1 MGTYLNPGKQSYQMA
16 VNSAIF
22 VDKSE
27 MIQYLNTVINTQQ
40 RYVSVSRP
48 RRFGKTMAA
57 AIGVRDNTISRW
69 ELGGNMPK
77 DQYSMQLAAF
87 FKVSV
92 LYLMGASDD
101 RNVILTEEEEEQ
113 IDEERLLTLY
123 RLLSPKM
130 QKMLIYTAHSAYLAD
145 RERQ

>member
-1 MGTYLNPGKQSYQMA
+1 MASFSERLKELREEAGLNQKQ
-16 VNSAIF
+16 
-22 VDKSE
+22 
-27 MIQYLNTVINTQQ
+27 L
-40 RYVSVSRP
+40 
-48 RRFGKTMAA
+48 AA

-92 LYLMGASDD
+92 PYLMGASDD

>member
-1 MGTYLNPGKQSYQMA
+1 MASFSERLRELREDAGLNQKQ
-16 VNSAIF
+16 
-22 VDKSE
+22 
-27 MIQYLNTVINTQQ
+27 L
-40 RYVSVSRP
+40 
-48 RRFGKTMAA
+48 AA

-77 DQYSMQLAAF
+77 DPNSMQLSAF

-92 LYLMGASDD
+92 PYLMGASDD

-113 IDEERLLTLY
+113 IDEERFLTLY

>member
-1 MGTYLNPGKQSYQMA
+1 MASFSERLRQLREEAGLNQKQ
-16 VNSAIF
+16 
-22 VDKSE
+22 
-27 MIQYLNTVINTQQ
+27 L
-40 RYVSVSRP
+40 
-48 RRFGKTMAA
+48 AA

-77 DQYSMQLAAF
+77 DPYSMQLAAF

-92 LYLMGASDD
+92 PDLMGASDD

-113 IDEERLLTLY
+113 IDEERFLTLY

-145 RERQ
+145 RERQW